1 MEAADAGFSR
11 TTAVIFDRDD
21 VNRVAT
27 PIRAAEGALPG
38 DLAHTLRYANG
49 RYPEVGPS
57 RRPWL

>member
-27 PIRAAEGALPG
+27 PI
-38 DLAHTLRYANG
+38 G
-49 RYPEVGPS
+49 RYPEVGACEAPIALAEMFTEG
-57 RRPWL
+57 PIAW